1 MSDPDLDVLEEQL
14 RIESKDWS
22 DGYLVRLYQDSRKG
36 LETQR
41 DEEAVLADHG
51 YLTQSSELAR
61 EGSLMV
67 AYVLAEEAHEYGSLE
82 HEGLGAAT
90 DPDSLVGRFARPLA
104 WVIAIAVFGLA
115 AWLLFESLAGA

>member
-1 MSDPDLDVLEEQL
+1 MSEAHLDGLVDEL
-14 RIESKDWS
+14 RAESKGWTE
-22 DGYLVRLYQDSRKG
+22 GYLVRLYHDSRTG
-36 LETQR
+36 LKAQA

-67 AYVLAEEAHEYGSLE
+67 AYVLAEQANEYGSLE

-90 DPDSLVGRFARPLA
+90 DPDSLSGRVARPLA
-104 WVIAIAVFGLA
+104 WAIAITIVLFA
-115 AWLLFESLAGA
+115 AWLLIENLAGS